1 MKNRKFNILDIAVII
16 IILLLIFA
24 SYTKFRNYNA
34 KSSEDYSLEKIEYVI
49 KVYGVREYTSNA
61 FEIGDKIYDTQ
72 TNAEIGTLINKEIK
86 PTTGYEKI
94 ENGELIKV
102 EVPERY
108 DLTLTLET
116 EGTITQNGYFANRSV
131 ELKVGSEKT
140 IETLYAKSSGR
151 ISKIEQIVK

>member
-34 KSSEDYSLEKIEYVI
+34 KSSEDSSLEKIEYVI

-72 TNAEIGTLINKEIK
+72 TNAEIGKIVNKEIM
-86 PTTGYEKI
+86 PTTSYEKI
-94 ENGELIKV
+94 ENGELVKV

-131 ELKVGSEKT
+131 ELKVGSDKQ
-140 IETLYAKSSGR
+140 IETRYVRTTG
-151 ISKIEQIVK
+151 KIMNIEK